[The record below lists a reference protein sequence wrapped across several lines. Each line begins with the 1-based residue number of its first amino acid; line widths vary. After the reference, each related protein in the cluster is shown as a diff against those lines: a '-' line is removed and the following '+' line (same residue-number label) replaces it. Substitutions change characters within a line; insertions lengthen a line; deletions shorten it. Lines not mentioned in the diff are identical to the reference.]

1 MISFLDIQKISQE
14 FQPELS
20 SVVEEVVNSG
30 WYLNGKKLSA
40 FEDAFANYIG
50 VQHCIGVGNGL
61 DALTLILQSM
71 KDLYHWKDGAEVI
84 VPAMTFVASAQAIVR
99 VNLTPVF
106 SDVSSFHY
114 TLTPELVSSKVTK
127 KTRALLPVHL
137 YGNTC
142 AIEGLRKISAD
153 YNLQII
159 EDAAQAHGGRYSS
172 GERIGAAGDAAA
184 FSFYPGKN
192 LGALGDGGAVVTNNP
207 YLAERVRMYANYGAK
222 EKYHHVIQGVNSR
235 LDEIQAAVL
244 LLKLKKLDDDNKQ
257 RRHIAHI
264 YKTNIKN
271 PFVVL
276 PQYAAK
282 DSVFHIFPILVDKKE
297 KFQIYLKEKGI
308 ETLCH
313 YPIPVH
319 KQKSFSSY
327 NSLTIKETEYIAAR
341 EVSLPISPVLTDDEA
356 MYISQV
362 INNYNDK

>member
-1 MISFLDIQKISQE
+1 MINFLDIQKISQK
-14 FQPELS
+14 FQPDLS
-20 SVVEEVVNSG
+20 SVIEDVVNSG
-30 WYLNGKKLSA
+30 WYLNGTKLSA

-71 KDLYHWKDGAEVI
+71 KDLYHWEDGAEVI

-127 KTRALLPVHL
+127 KTRAILAVHL

-142 AIEGLRKISAD
+142 NIEDLRKISAA
-153 YNLQII
+153 YNLRII
-159 EDAAQAHGGRYSS
+159 EDAAQAHGGRYFS
-172 GERIGAAGDAAA
+172 GKRVGSEGDAAA

-192 LGALGDGGAVVTNNP
+192 LGALGDGGAVVTNNSC
-207 YLAERVRMYANYGAK
+207 LAERVRMYANYGAK
-222 EKYHHVIQGVNSR
+222 EKYNHVIQGINSR

-244 LLKLKKLDDDNKQ
+244 LLKLKKLDEDNKQ

-276 PQYAAK
+276 PKYADE
-282 DSVFHIFPILVDKKE
+282 DSVYHIFPILVDNRK

-319 KQKSFSSY
+319 KQESFLLY
-327 NSLTIKETEYIAAR
+327 NSLTFKAAEDIATQ
-341 EVSLPISPVLTDDEA
+341 EVSLPISPILTDDEA
-356 MYISQV
+356 RYVSQV